1 MSRIRANQITNQSAD
16 GAPTVQNGL
25 IISGVTTSTS
35 FSGSGAS
42 LTNLPAQ
49 ATIAN
54 NADNRVITGGSGVNL
69 NGESNLTFDGSKLIT
84 KQTNSDIG
92 LLVQNT
98 THDSQLRIEAQAAN
112 KNSTIMFADG
122 TDGDVGMIDYDH
134 NDNSLSFTVNT
145 SERLRIKSTGEV
157 HISDRNSSNTGDHF
171 FQAGAFGIRMEDTG
185 GYNRWNIERNYGGYQ
200 STPLLHLSAQGR
212 VGINENS
219 PDQLLHIKDSN
230 PFIEIE
236 GTTNNSGDVGIFLNA
251 NGNHWQMRADNN
263 PSSNTFSIK
272 SGTPASS
279 THRFIVSDTY
289 IDTGSQTITGGNNL
303 ALQNF
308 RVKGVWSGSPSIG
321 KSIELISGY
330 DSAVKMAA
338 IGYNLTDTNT
348 GSTYGGDLTFH
359 TQPLYGSPT
368 TPLPVRMRIS
378 SSGYVTKPDTPAF
391 IVAHTNA
398 EVYSANSY
406 IDGPWTVTLNRG
418 NHFNTSNGIFTA
430 PVAGLYQ
437 INCMQN
443 NDYSN
448 GSYPSNF
455 RIMVNNSLYAG
466 LNFDQLDSHSGWF
479 THTLVGT
486 LNLARNDTVRLFTSS
501 AARVDNYNWNHYSLY
516 LIG

>member
-25 IISGVTTSTS
+25 IISGVTTVTTLDLNGDLDVDGHTNLDNLSI
-35 FSGSGAS
+35 SGVTTVTTLDLNGDLDVDGHTNLDNLSISGITTISRTGGNGLLKVERVSGAGLHIQAQTGLGVFGTTS
-42 LTNLPAQ
+42 NHDLRFISNGNERMLLSTN
-49 ATIAN
+49 
-54 NADNRVITGGSGVNL
+54 
-69 NGESNLTFDGSKLIT
+69 
-84 KQTNSDIG
+84 
-92 LLVQNT
+92 
-98 THDSQLRIEAQAAN
+98 
-112 KNSTIMFADG
+112 
-122 TDGDVGMIDYDH
+122 
-134 NDNSLSFTVNT
+134 
-145 SERLRIKSTGEV
+145 
-157 HISDRNSSNTGDHF
+157 
-171 FQAGAFGIRMEDTG
+171 
-185 GYNRWNIERNYGGYQ
+185 
-200 STPLLHLSAQGR
+200 GR
-212 VGINENS
+212 VGINESS

-251 NGNHWQMRADNN
+251 NGNHWQMRADNY
-263 PSSNTFSIK
+263 PSSNAFSIK

-289 IDTGSQTITGGNNL
+289 IDTGTQTITGGNNL

-308 RVKGVWSGSPSIG
+308 RVKSVWSGTPSIG

-330 DSAVKMAA
+330 DSSVKMAA
-338 IGYNLTDTNT
+338 IGYNLTDVNL

-368 TPLPVRMRIS
+368 TPLPERMRIS

-391 IVAHTNA
+391 IVRHTSA
-398 EVYSANSY
+398 EVYSANTY

-418 NHFNTSNGIFTA
+418 SHFNTGNGVFTA

-443 NDYSN
+443 NDYGN

-455 RIMVNNSLYAG
+455 RIHVNNSLYAG

-501 AARVDNYNWNHYSLY
+501 AARVDNNNWNHYSLY